1 MFNQALFKRFLR
13 DNRGAYA
20 VNVAMGFG
28 FIMLA
33 AHVGIDA
40 MRVQNS
46 ATGAEQLVDI
56 ACQKIGE
63 ADPALYP
70 TPQALKAAI
79 EQQMSARSIAGTN
92 AGNGTITVEIGATDP
107 NYVQPIEINP
117 PNQAKATPVMTN
129 MDLRRVQFSVKYSGS
144 VRGIHRDIADGGQ
157 AAVAIQKPCKPIC
170 KQRGNIVYDNPSAL
184 GHWFQSGLMRA
195 GSLQTTPK
203 GPVTT
208 FKPITF
214 SRGMTNPVPDGTQL
228 VLTILDPNERIKY
241 RRVVQSTESFFID
254 DNANRASG
262 EPPKTITRIVVDSED
277 QLIIQRLNS
286 DGSIPAIC
294 DGEPEQECTICGTA
308 NTPQPPTIISKPR
321 PNNCIRRDFKETKR
335 LPEILD
341 PARTFRLEAYRPDR
355 HKVTFNYPKNGQPG
369 SVVFTYISP
378 TVNKSYSFP
387 LAPDYIPNTQ
397 RVRLS
402 YRGGSVSIPSEQYS
416 MLRHMTSSNLYATFL
431 DIQNRYP
438 DSRYLFHLR
447 AHNLSYWWDDINDT
461 CFSIVSP
468 IVFDTK
474 GVGAIITTHTGQTSP
489 KRENNPLFDIE
500 SNGRPV
506 HVEWPIGDGQG
517 WLIDNRDGRAAIDM
531 NGMRLFGNLQ
541 DHDHGYAKLGEL
553 DTSGTGVL
561 SGVDLEGLALW
572 FDNGNARVDPGEI
585 QSLQELGITSVDARA
600 EWLTLP
606 NGRMALRA
614 KAVMNGKTIM
624 TEDVFVEMADPLL
637 NEPVAAVKAEC
648 ADGDDP

>member
-1 MFNQALFKRFLR
+1 MRHWALFRRFLS

-20 VNVAMGFG
+20 VNTAMGFG
-28 FIMLA
+28 FLMLA

-70 TPQALKAAI
+70 TPQALKAAV
-79 EQQMSARSIAGTN
+79 EQQMSARSIAGSN
-92 AGNGTITVEIGATDP
+92 AGDGTITVEIGAIDAK
-107 NYVQPIEINP
+107 YVQPIEINP
-117 PNQAKATPVMTN
+117 PNQTRATPVMTN

-144 VRGIHRDIADGGQ
+144 VLGIHRDIAAGGQ
-157 AAVAIQKPCKPIC
+157 AAVAVQKPCKPVC

-184 GHWFQSGLMRA
+184 GHWFQGGLMRA

-208 FKPITF
+208 FKPVKF
-214 SRGMTNPVPDGTQL
+214 SRGLTNPVPAGTQL
-228 VLTILDPNERIKY
+228 VLTIFDTNERIKY
-241 RRVVQSTESFFID
+241 RRVIDANEAFYID
-254 DNANRASG
+254 DNANRATG
-262 EPPKTITRIVVDSED
+262 EPPKTITRFVVDTED

-294 DGEPEQECTICGTA
+294 DGEPEPECTICGTNNPA
-308 NTPQPPTIISKPR
+308 PPPPTIISRPR
-321 PNNCIRRDFKETKR
+321 PNNCIQRDFKGK
-335 LPEILD
+335 LPEILE
-341 PARTFRLEAYRPDR
+341 PGRSFRIEAYRPGQ
-355 HKVTFNYPKNGQPG
+355 HKVVFNYPKSGKPG
-369 SVVFTYISP
+369 TVVFTYTSP
-378 TVNKSYSFP
+378 TQKVKYDFP

-397 RVRLS
+397 SVHLN
-402 YRGGSVSIPSEQYS
+402 YRNGAVKIPSEQYS

-438 DSRYLFHLR
+438 DSKYLFHLR
-447 AHNLSYWWDDINDT
+447 AHNLSYWWDDVNDK
-461 CFSIVSP
+461 CFAIVSP

-474 GVGAIITTHTGQTSP
+474 GIGTILTTQTGQTSP
-489 KRENNPLFDIE
+489 QRETNPLFDLE
-500 SNGRPV
+500 GNGRPV
-506 HVEWPIGDGQG
+506 HVEWPIGDGQA
-517 WLIDNRDGRAAIDM
+517 WLVDNRDGRAAFDM
-531 NGMRLFGNLQ
+531 DGKRLFGNLQ
-541 DHDHGYAKLGEL
+541 EHDHGYEKLTEF

-585 QSLQELGITSVDARA
+585 QSLQELGITSVDTRA

-614 KAVMNGKTIM
+614 KAIMNGQTIM
-624 TEDVFVEMADPLL
+624 TEDVFVEMA
-637 NEPVAAVKAEC
+637 EPVPGEPVIAVH
-648 ADGDDP
+648 DDDPHAGEP